1 MNATVTPQQPK
12 REHSSAEQKLVGG
25 QLSRTH
31 MGLIIAGAVVL
42 GALTWVP
49 TGAVNWARWIVVSL
63 LAYVVGTY
71 MISRVVEG
79 SRRATDRVV
88 AALVTSAF
96 LLVMLPLVSVIW
108 TVVERGATRFDS
120 TFFTETMRLTPE
132 ELASQNDGAKVGGAY
147 HAIVG
152 TLIVTGLATAF
163 SVPFGLFTAVYLVE
177 YGRGKLARSITAMVD
192 VMTGIPSIVAGLFAY
207 ALFVLFFGPGT
218 RTGLAGAVA
227 LTVLMTPVV
236 VRSAEEMLR
245 LVPNELRE
253 ASYALGV
260 PKWKTIVKVVI
271 PTAIAGI
278 LTGITLAIARV
289 IGETAPLLV
298 TVGLAQ
304 DTNYNPFSGRMT
316 TLPVYTYYQ
325 YVQPGIPPQAGQDR
339 AWAAA
344 LVLVV
349 IVAILFTTAR
359 ILAKIL
365 KPKGLS

>member
-1 MNATVTPQQPK
+1 MSATLTPTPTPASPVSDIERGQLTTTQ
-12 REHSSAEQKLVGG
+12 LVG
-25 QLSRTH
+25 
-31 MGLIIAGAVVL
+31 IAIGAIVV
-42 GALTWVP
+42 GALTWIP
-49 TGAVNWARWIVVSL
+49 TGAVNWARWIIVMLIVYIL
-63 LAYVVGTY
+63 GTY
-71 MISRVVEG
+71 VISRSVEG
-79 SRRATDRVV
+79 RRKALDRVM

-96 LLVMLPLVSVIW
+96 LVVMLPLVSVIW
-108 TVVERGATRFDS
+108 TVIAKGSARFDAM
-120 TFFTETMRLTPE
+120 FFTDTMRLTPE
-132 ELASQNDGAKVGGAY
+132 DLAGQREGIAAGGAY

-152 TLIVTGLATAF
+152 TLIVTGLATLF
-163 SVPFGLFTAVYLVE
+163 SVPFGLFTAIYLVE
-177 YGRGKLARSITAMVD
+177 YGRGKLARAITSMVD

-207 ALFVLFFGPGT
+207 AFFVLFFGAGT
-218 RTGLAGAVA
+218 RSGLSGAVA

-304 DTNYNPFSGRMT
+304 NTNYNPFEGRMT

-325 YVQPGIPPQAGQDR
+325 YVQPGIPTQAGQDR

-344 LVLVV
+344 LALVV

-359 ILAKIL
+359 VLAKIL
-365 KPKGLS
+365 KPKGLR

>member
-1 MNATVTPQQPK
+1 MSATLTPLQAPSGDVQ
-12 REHSSAEQKLVGG
+12 GN
-25 QLSRTH
+25 QLSRNQ
-31 MGLIIAGAVVL
+31 LLAIAGGSIL
-42 GALTWVP
+42 GGALVWIP
-49 TGAVNWARWIVVSL
+49 TGAVNWARWIIVGL
-63 LAYVVGTY
+63 LLYIVGTY
-71 MISRVVEG
+71 VISRSVEG
-79 SRRATDRVV
+79 SRRAVDRVM

-96 LLVMLPLVSVIW
+96 LVVMLPLASVVW
-108 TVVERGATRFDS
+108 TVVSRGAERFDAM
-120 TFFTETMRLTPE
+120 FFTDTMRLTPE
-132 ELASQNDGAKVGGAY
+132 QLAGQNDGIAAGGAY
-147 HAIVG
+147 HAIIG
-152 TLIVTGLATAF
+152 TLVVTAFATAI
-163 SVPFGLFTAVYLVE
+163 SVPFGLFTAIYLVE
-177 YGRGKLARSITAMVD
+177 YGRGRLARAITSMVD
-192 VMTGIPSIVAGLFAY
+192 VMTGIPSIVAGLFAF
-207 ALFVLFFGPGT
+207 ALFVLVFDEPGH
-218 RTGLAGAVA
+218 RSGLAGAVA

-304 DTNYNPFSGRMT
+304 STNYNPLDGRMT

-325 YVQPGIPPQAGQDR
+325 YVQPGIPTEAGQDR

-344 LVLVV
+344 LALVL

-359 ILAKIL
+359 VLATVL
-365 KPKGLS
+365 KPKGLR